1 MQLTTEQQELVEN
14 GLWVVNA
21 VLKRLNQRGNEDL
34 RQEAMLY
41 LCELATKWNVA
52 KGRKWTS
59 YAYQRVYFFALH
71 GAQKGNT
78 IRQREELRSVL
89 PDSIAPSLD
98 DDARYA
104 VEIVEELYK
113 RLNEVQREVLYLRV
127 QGCTHKDISAKLGI
141 SYKRV
146 TQIETEIK
154 HAAEKL
160 RAEWTSE

>member
-34 RQEAMLY
+34 RQESMLF
-41 LCELATKWNVA
+41 LCELATKWDVA

-71 GAQKGNT
+71 GAQKGKA
-78 IRQREELRSVL
+78 IRRREVLTSTL
-89 PDSIAPSLD
+89 PDGEAPAPD
-98 DDARYA
+98 DNACFA
-104 VEIVEELYK
+104 TEIVDELYK

-146 TQIETEIK
+146 TQVVSEIK
-154 HAAEKL
+154 HVAELL
-160 RAEWTSE
+160 RVEWSSE